1 MSTVLTEGRERVA
14 SMGSFVVMWPQSQL
28 HCVSLMDVS
37 GKEAGVV
44 LLKKMFVLRL
54 DLDLSLQS
62 FHGLSPGPD
71 LEPIVT
77 TQGLLTASPEVWSCF
92 LPPCVLCVVCVG
104 SETFH

>member
-1 MSTVLTEGRERVA
+1 MSTVLTEGRGRVA
-14 SMGSFVVMWPQSQL
+14 SMGSFVVMWSQSQL

-62 FHGLSPGPD
+62 SHGLSPGPD
-71 LEPIVT
+71 LEPTVT
-77 TQGLLTASPEVWSCF
+77 PRSC
-92 LPPCVLCVVCVG
+92 
-104 SETFH
+104 

>member
-1 MSTVLTEGRERVA
+1 MSTVLTEGRGRVA

-62 FHGLSPGPD
+62 SHGLSPGPD
-71 LEPIVT
+71 LEPTVT
-77 TQGLLTASPEVWSCF
+77 PRSC
-92 LPPCVLCVVCVG
+92 
-104 SETFH
+104 